1 MSAFT
6 LTPLAEA
13 DLFDIWSYIAEDNE
27 DAANRVERAIY
38 DACALVAAAPLCGH
52 SRPEF
57 TFRSLRFW
65 TLAR

>member
-27 DAANRVERAIY
+27 DAANRV
-38 DACALVAAAPLCGH
+38 
-52 SRPEF
+52 
-57 TFRSLRFW
+57 
-65 TLAR
+65 